1 MGTDNKNQCKHKWI
15 FMESVCRTKKY
26 DHYVEYIRVDLFFCE
41 KCLEQ
46 KQVKKEAGQRYEEF
60 TPDWYK

>member
-26 DHYVEYIRVDLFFCE
+26 DYYVEYIRVDLFFCE

-46 KQVKKEAGQRYEEF
+46 KQVKKEAGQRYEES

>member
-15 FMESVCRTKKY
+15 FMESVCRTKKHDY
-26 DHYVEYIRVDLFFCE
+26 YVEYIRTDLFFCE

-46 KQVKKEAGQRYEEF
+46 KQVQRNSDQTF
-60 TPDWYK
+60 DKPAPDWYK